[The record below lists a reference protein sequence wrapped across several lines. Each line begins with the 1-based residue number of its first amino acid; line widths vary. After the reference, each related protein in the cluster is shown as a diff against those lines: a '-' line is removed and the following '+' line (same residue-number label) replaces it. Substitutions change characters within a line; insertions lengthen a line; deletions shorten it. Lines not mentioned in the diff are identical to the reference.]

1 MTELGNSF
9 GISGNITFAKQ
20 ILNKAKPLAKT
31 FDQKW
36 TLVNKYAQ
44 AGLYDIA
51 KKIGAEAINMLEKT
65 SEKKEYKKELDS
77 VTSIF

>member
-1 MTELGNSF
+1 MH
-9 GISGNITFAKQ
+9 KQ
-20 ILNKAKPLAKT
+20 DCMIL
-31 FDQKW
+31 Q
-36 TLVNKYAQ
+36 
-44 AGLYDIA
+44 